1 MKVTG
6 VKELLISLRERA
18 SSITAEQSQKIQ
30 EKLVEKL
37 KEATPV
43 DTGYARDAWRVK
55 DSKIVNEAP
64 YISELNAGSS
74 KQAPS
79 YFIEKTVLADSDV
92 RPDGAI
98 VIYR

>member
-1 MKVTG
+1 MKVIG
-6 VKELLISLRERA
+6 VKELLISIKEI
-18 SSITAEQSQKIQ
+18 SSNITAEQSRKIQ

-43 DTGYARDAWRVK
+43 DTGYARDAWRIK

-79 YFIEKTVLADSDV
+79 YFVEKIVLADSDV
-92 RPDGAI
+92 KPDGAI